1 MYGKKELS
9 FVFTGDAGTFDNK
22 GTDKITIGNI
32 RASAKLMASGNYSGF
47 TAEIALYG
55 LSAELLSM
63 LSTKGTIGAMEE
75 SPGAVEVEIYSGK
88 TQLFRGGIWAAYANM
103 NAMPESSLMFNA
115 VAGLSLRTNAT
126 LAFSQAGPV
135 DLADMLSAIA
145 RAAGMGYR
153 MVGVKGTINNPHF
166 TGSAMQQIIDICSDY
181 QLAYQIVANVLI
193 VWPQNGTMDDV
204 APYVSPETGL
214 VGYPVFSQS
223 GIMFQTTF
231 SPLLSAGRAVEL
243 KTSLP
248 NASGRYILTTV
259 EHMLTTWT
267 EGGSWHSICQGFRI
281 SNE

>member
-1 MYGKKELS
+1 MYSKKDLH
-9 FVFTGDAGTFDNK
+9 FVFTGNAGVFDNK

-32 RASAKLMASGNYSGF
+32 RASAKLMASGNISGF

-75 SPGAVEVEIYSGK
+75 DPGAVEMEIYSGK
-88 TQLFRGGIWAAYANM
+88 TQLFRGGVYAAYANM
-103 NAMPESSLMFNA
+103 NAMPESAMILNA
-115 VAGLSLRTNAT
+115 VAGLPLRINVT
-126 LAFSQAGPV
+126 LPFSAPGSTK
-135 DLADMLSAIA
+135 LSDMLTAIA
-145 RAAGMGYR
+145 RGSNLGAR
-153 MVGVKGTINNPHF
+153 IVGVTGTVDNPHC
-166 TGSAMQQIIDICSDY
+166 TGSAMQQIIDICSDHL
-181 QLAYQIVANVLI
+181 LAYQIVDNVLI

-204 APYVSPETGL
+204 VPYVSPETGL
-214 VGYPVFSQS
+214 VGYPVFSQG

-267 EGGSWHSICQGFRI
+267 EGGSWHSICQAFRI
-281 SNE
+281 TT